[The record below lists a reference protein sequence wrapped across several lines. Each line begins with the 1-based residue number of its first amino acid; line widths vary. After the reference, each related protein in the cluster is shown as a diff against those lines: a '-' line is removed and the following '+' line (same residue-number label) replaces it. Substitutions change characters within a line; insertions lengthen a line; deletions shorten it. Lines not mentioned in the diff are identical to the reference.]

1 MLRGPTQTGFATDMP
16 AANHVQRSRP
26 LHLQSRLPVPHL
38 HHEIWGRA
46 KDELKALWG
55 SHRNCNANLGSG
67 GNNESPLG
75 SAGQLDPR
83 SILQASV
90 ASPTCLA
97 L

>member
-46 KDELKALWG
+46 KDELKLLWG
-55 SHRNCNANLGSG
+55 SHLNCNANLGSG
-67 GNNESPLG
+67 ANNEPPLG
-75 SAGQLDPR
+75 SARQLGPGPFCR
-83 SILQASV
+83 ASV
-90 ASPTCLA
+90 ASAACLA
-97 L
+97 W